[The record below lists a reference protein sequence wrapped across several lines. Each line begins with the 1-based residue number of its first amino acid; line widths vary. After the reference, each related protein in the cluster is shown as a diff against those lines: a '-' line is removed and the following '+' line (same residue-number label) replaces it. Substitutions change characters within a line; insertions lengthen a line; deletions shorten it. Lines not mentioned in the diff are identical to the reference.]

1 VSAVI
6 ATRRLVKR
14 FGSLRAV
21 DGIDLDVR
29 EGDIYG
35 FLGANGSGK
44 TTTVR
49 MLLGLVLPTSGEVEL
64 LGERMPRAGRRVLPR
79 VGALVEGPAH
89 YGHLSGRENLALMDA
104 SGPGGP
110 WRTRRRRI
118 DEVLEQVGLAGV
130 GRRSVK
136 AYSLGMRQRLGLAG
150 ALLRRPELL
159 VLDEPTN
166 GLDPQGIVEVRSL
179 LLDLHRGG
187 TTIFLSSHLLAEVE
201 QLCSRVGVLD
211 RGRLVLQNELAT
223 LTAPSGATV
232 VHTPEPDRVRAVL
245 DGRVTS
251 ITGQR
256 VVVRGD
262 DPAEVN
268 EVLVRAGV
276 PVRELALDRPT
287 LEQVVLAASGPSSDR
302 VQAQP

>member
-6 ATRRLVKR
+6 TTRALVKR
-14 FGSLRAV
+14 FGRVHAV

-29 EGDIYG
+29 EGDVYG

-79 VGALVEGPAH
+79 VGALIENPAH
-89 YGHLSGRENLALMDA
+89 YGHLSGRANLSLLDA
-104 SGPGGP
+104 AGPGGP
-110 WRTRRRRI
+110 RRTRRQRI

-130 GRRSVK
+130 GRRPVK

-166 GLDPQGIVEVRSL
+166 GLDPQGIAEIRDL

-187 TTIFLSSHLLAEVE
+187 TTVFLSSHLLAEVE

-211 RGRLVLQNELAT
+211 RGRLVLQDELAR
-223 LTAPSGATV
+223 LTAPTGATV
-232 VHTPEPDRVRAVL
+232 VSTPSPDAVRAAL
-245 DGRVTS
+245 DGRVAR
-251 ITGQR
+251 IDGER
-256 VVVRGD
+256 VVVRGG

-268 EVLVRAGV
+268 RLLVGAGV
-276 PVRELALDRPT
+276 PVTGLAAERPS
-287 LEQVVLAASGPSSDR
+287 LEEVVLAAARTSADR
-302 VQAQP
+302 VERP